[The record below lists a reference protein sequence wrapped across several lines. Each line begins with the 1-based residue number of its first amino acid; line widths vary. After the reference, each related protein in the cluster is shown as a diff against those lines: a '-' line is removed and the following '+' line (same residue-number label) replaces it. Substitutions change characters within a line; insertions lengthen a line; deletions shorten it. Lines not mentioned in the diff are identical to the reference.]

1 MLMETTHPRREL
13 TLWIAAAAVAAL
25 GTWVMFD
32 ARPGINWGIW
42 TSAAAFGLLPFA
54 RRSTSGTLVALAVT
68 ASIIAF
74 GAAITAAEFLHF
86 LICLS
91 VIVLLAL
98 EMLLS
103 SDPETRRITPTF
115 AVPAPI
121 VAFVTAIS
129 EAVHRGLQAL
139 HLVRSEGARAVLR
152 GLVITA
158 PVVVI
163 FALLLASAD
172 PIFAGWRDAIERLIT
187 NWEFLPRTIFFLGMM
202 TIVLGAFGFA
212 AREQTAPAIAT
223 PAKTPGKWLGA
234 TERLILLSSVAA
246 LFWIFLAVQLSYLFG
261 NLPQVQGSGVT
272 FAEFA
277 RRGFAELSVVASAT
291 FVLILV
297 SERFGQTGRHA
308 NALRIATL
316 AVVVAVLFL
325 LGSAFNRVLLYEQ
338 AYGFTIP
345 RLYAQ
350 AYMLVVAAAL
360 VALGWEMR
368 DDLDPARLFRRIGAI
383 AISVFI
389 VLLYWNHEAWIANRN
404 IDRVAATSRLDTVY
418 LTRDLS
424 ANAVPTLIQRLPS
437 IPEPFRSE
445 LERALITRYQK
456 RPGTFAN
463 QWFEWNYGRSAAEKA
478 LKEIM

>member
-1 MLMETTHPRREL
+1 METTDARQEL
-13 TLWIAAAAVAAL
+13 TLWIAAVVVAAV
-25 GTWVMFD
+25 GTWVMYD
-32 ARPGINWGIW
+32 AFPGINWGIW
-42 TSAAAFGLLPFA
+42 TSVAAFGLLPFA
-54 RRSTSGTLVALAVT
+54 RRSTSRTLVGLAVT

-86 LICLS
+86 LIFLS

-103 SDPETRRITPTF
+103 PNPATNRITPTF

-129 EAVHRGLQAL
+129 EAVRRGANAL
-139 HLVRSEGARAVLR
+139 HLVRSERARSVVR
-152 GLVITA
+152 GLVITL
-158 PVVVI
+158 PIVII

-172 PIFAGWRDAIERLIT
+172 PIFAGWRDAIEAIIR
-187 NWEFLPRTIFFLGMM
+187 NWEFLPRTVFFMGML

-212 AREQTAPAIAT
+212 AREQAAPAIPSSAS
-223 PAKTPGKWLGA
+223 PPGKWLGA
-234 TERLILLSSVAA
+234 TERLILLASIAA

-261 NLPQVQGSGVT
+261 NLPQVEGSGVT
-272 FAEFA
+272 FAEYA
-277 RRGFAELSVVASAT
+277 RRGFAELSVIASAS

-297 SERFGQTGRHA
+297 SERYGQTGRHA
-308 NALRIATL
+308 GALRIATL

-360 VALGWEMR
+360 IALGWEMK
-368 DDLDPARLFRRIGAI
+368 DDLNPARLFRRIGAI
-383 AISVFI
+383 AILVFI
-389 VLLYWNHEAWIANRN
+389 VLIYWNHEAWIANRN
-404 IDRVAATSRLDTVY
+404 IDRVATTGRLDTVY

-424 ANAVPTLIQRLPS
+424 PNAVPTLVRRLPS

-445 LERALITRYQK
+445 LQRALVTRYQK
-456 RPGTFAN
+456 RTRMFES
-463 QWFEWNYGRSAAEKA
+463 QWFEWNYGRSAAVEA
-478 LKEIM
+478 LKTIM

>member
-1 MLMETTHPRREL
+1 METTDARQEL
-13 TLWIAAAAVAAL
+13 TLWIAAVVVAAL
-25 GTWVMFD
+25 GTWVMYD
-32 ARPGINWGIW
+32 AHPGINWGIW

-54 RRSTSGTLVALAVT
+54 RRSTSRTLVALAAT

-86 LICLS
+86 LIFLS
-91 VIVLLAL
+91 VIMLLAL

-103 SDPETRRITPTF
+103 PNPATNRITPTF

-129 EAVHRGLQAL
+129 EAVRRGANAL
-139 HLVRSEGARAVLR
+139 HLVRSERARSVVR
-152 GLVITA
+152 GLVITL
-158 PVVVI
+158 PIVII

-172 PIFAGWRDAIERLIT
+172 PIFAGWRDAIEAIIR
-187 NWEFLPRTIFFLGMM
+187 NWEFLPRTVFFMGML

-212 AREQTAPAIAT
+212 AREQAAPAALSST
-223 PAKTPGKWLGA
+223 QPPGKWLGA
-234 TERLILLSSVAA
+234 TERLILLASIAA

-261 NLPQVQGSGVT
+261 NLPQVEGSGVT
-272 FAEFA
+272 FAEYA
-277 RRGFAELSVVASAT
+277 RRGFAELSVIASAS

-297 SERFGQTGRHA
+297 SERYGQTGRRA
-308 NALRIATL
+308 GALRIATL

-360 VALGWEMR
+360 IALGWEMK
-368 DDLDPARLFRRIGAI
+368 DDLNPARLFRRIGAI
-383 AISVFI
+383 AILVFI
-389 VLLYWNHEAWIANRN
+389 VLIYWNHEAWIANRN
-404 IDRVAATSRLDTVY
+404 IDRVATTGRLDTVY

-424 ANAVPTLIQRLPS
+424 PNAVPTLVRRLPS

-445 LERALITRYQK
+445 LQRALVSRYQK
-456 RPGTFAN
+456 RPGMFQS
-463 QWFEWNYGRSAAEKA
+463 QWFEWNYGRSAAVEA